1 MKILRCAILSII
13 ILLTGSLV
21 NAQTNPLVISSQDS
35 SLQST
40 LVPVVSEPS
49 QQQQPVD
56 KEQEETPWSCFVVK
70 SLDIEARKNLCMNYL
85 DLLGG
90 PFSKSELPILE
101 MPQELVDYINEQARK
116 AGIFIRIDSYGSLPN
131 SYFELPEKYKKIIKI
146 YGILYHA
153 IIPSFAEGYRIWELD
168 KDSYVNFS
176 LAFDVMMQSIH
187 LFCSQDYALPIIT
200 DYDVKCGKHPKIPRQ
215 IWDAPILGIWLN
227 AFAQKGL
234 ASITLPY
241 GVKFIQDWAFIGNN
255 LKSLRLPAS
264 LIYVWTG
271 IFENNP
277 LEYVDLWEMRLLR
290 SFLDLG
296 NFQDMFLSSLFGEL
310 LTDISDSIDMFD
322 AE

>member
-1 MKILRCAILSII
+1 MKIYQYALFWALLLLS
-13 ILLTGSLV
+13 TSLV
-21 NAQTNPLVISSQDS
+21 SAKTHSLLIPSQAWSS
-35 SLQST
+35 QST
-40 LVPVVSEPS
+40 LVPVSSEPS

-70 SLDIEARKNLCMNYL
+70 PLDIEARKNLCMNYL
-85 DLLGG
+85 DLLGDSL
-90 PFSKSELPILE
+90 SKSGLPILE
-101 MPQELVDYINEQARK
+101 MSQELVDYINEQARK
-116 AGIFIRIDSYGSLPN
+116 IGIFIRIDSYGSLPN

-215 IWDAPILGIWLN
+215 IWDAPILGIGLN

-277 LEYVDLWEMRLLR
+277 LEYVDLWEMGLLR

-296 NFQDMFLSSLFGEL
+296 NFQDMFLSSLFGEV